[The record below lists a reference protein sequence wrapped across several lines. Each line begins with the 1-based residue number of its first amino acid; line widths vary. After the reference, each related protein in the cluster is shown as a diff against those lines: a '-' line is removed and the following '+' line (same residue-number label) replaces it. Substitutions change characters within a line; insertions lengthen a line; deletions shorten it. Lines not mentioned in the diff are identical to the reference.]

1 MSYVR
6 FSSVGRPWGY
16 NSDVYIYDDTNGGIT
31 CCGCCN
37 VPTHAEM
44 IDHVKEHIEKRD
56 AVPEFV
62 IRRLMKCESHEPG
75 HLDGIER
82 HLERGISQ

>member
-6 FSSVGRPWGY
+6 WSSPGKPWDY
-16 NSDVYIYDDTNGGIT
+16 DSDIYIYDDTSGGIT
-31 CCGCCN
+31 CCGCDYN

-56 AVPEFV
+56 AVPSFV
-62 IRRLMKCESHEPG
+62 IRDLMECQCEEPG
-75 HLDGIER
+75 HMDGIER
-82 HLERGISQ
+82 HMRPS